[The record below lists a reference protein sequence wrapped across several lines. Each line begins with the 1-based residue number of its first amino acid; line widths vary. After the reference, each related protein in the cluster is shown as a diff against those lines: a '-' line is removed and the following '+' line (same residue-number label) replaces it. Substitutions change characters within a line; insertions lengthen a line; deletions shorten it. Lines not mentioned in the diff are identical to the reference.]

1 MTAQAEAKDG
11 YVFAGWFN
19 ADGEALSDDAE
30 YTWTVYADA
39 SIEARF
45 TKKGTDS
52 GSGGNQGTGGS
63 GNTGNGSSQGTGGA
77 SSNQTGSGNAVAGV
91 NKPSK
96 PSKDKQGLAQTSD
109 DSLML
114 MVAFGM
120 AATLCLAIGVRL
132 RRNSMRA

>member
-1 MTAQAEAKDG
+1 M
-11 YVFAGWFN
+11 
-19 ADGEALSDDAE
+19 
-30 YTWTVYADA
+30 YADA

-77 SSNQTGSGNAVAGV
+77 SSNQTGSGNAAAGV